1 MVNFTTKANLFVSA
15 ALILFI
21 WGCKQKKDYDPKNHR
36 VSKDSVAL
44 WLTEAQK
51 NDALLSNQKKG
62 LLNKA
67 FKYAEANY
75 SDSVK
80 TRAYSKIS
88 LAYKDLADTLWFKKI
103 NADLMVLAL
112 KIEDYQSLGEAH
124 WDLGSLYQLSKP
136 DSAYYH
142 YKEAYQFFLRAD
154 LEEPAEYYP
163 GWMLYA
169 MAQVKNNNKDYVGAE
184 KDVVKA
190 ISFFKDNG
198 VENRLFDAYNLLGNI
213 QTALNNF
220 EKSLEYHHIAKSYL
234 EKDSNKWFS
243 QFVLNKN
250 NIAMIHLRKGEYN
263 KAIELFNELVG
274 IDSFKT
280 KEPISYARALGS
292 LANAKFKNGDNNTD
306 SIKQLLRQS
315 NKMLD
320 SMGEAYAKARNHEFM
335 AEVLA
340 HKKDTAQAIR
350 EALVSKELAETTNN
364 NYRLLSTFELLSQ
377 IDRKK
382 SAGHAT
388 AYFSLNKELQAQ
400 ERSIRDK
407 FARIQMETDEVIE
420 QNEALSRQKKI
431 WTSVAV
437 GLLLLAIAV
446 YVIINQRAKN
456 QKLKFQQKQQE
467 NNQEIYNLMLAQQ
480 GKFQEGKQLEQ
491 KRISEELH
499 DGILGQMLGIRLI
512 LTGLNERDDEASVNQ
527 RAELIEKLRE
537 LEEEIRTI
545 SHELNAASYQKIHNF
560 ILAIDDL
567 VKSIGESAKIN
578 CSFTYDGEMDWD
590 KLSGNLKINTYRIVQ
605 ESLQNCVKHAKCEN
619 VLVNFETLDD
629 NKLKVTINDD
639 GKGFDINK
647 GKRGIGLKNVISRV
661 EKING
666 TLSIDSK
673 IGSGTSV
680 IVTFDKIYNSGT
692 PVGELLGSSLAQQ
705 QI

>member
-1 MVNFTTKANLFVSA
+1 MREITTKTNLFFSA

-21 WGCKQKKDYDPKNHR
+21 WGCEQKKDYDPKNHN

-44 WLTEAQK
+44 WITEARN

-62 LLNKA
+62 LLDKA
-67 FKYAEANY
+67 FEYAEANY

-88 LAYKDLADTLWFKKI
+88 LAFKSLGDTLRFKKI
-103 NADLMVLAL
+103 NADLMVLAR

-124 WDLGSLYQLSKP
+124 WDLGAMYKLIKP

-142 YKEAYQFFLRAD
+142 YKEAYQLFLEAD
-154 LEEPAEYYP
+154 LEESAEYYP

-169 MAQVKNNNKDYVGAE
+169 MAQVKNNNKDYIGAE
-184 KDVVKA
+184 KDIVKA
-190 ISFFKDNG
+190 ISFFKENEI
-198 VENRLFDAYNLLGNI
+198 ENRLFDAYNLLGNI
-213 QTALNNF
+213 QIRLNSF
-220 EKSLEYHHIAKSYL
+220 DKSLEYHLTAKDYL
-234 EKDSNKWFS
+234 KENATNWFGK
-243 QFVLNKN
+243 FIFHKN
-250 NIAMIHLRKGEYN
+250 NVAFTYLQKKDYERAKTLYDELIA
-263 KAIELFNELVG
+263 
-274 IDSFKT
+274 IDSFQA
-280 KEPISYARALGS
+280 KEPRSYARALSS
-292 LANAKFKNGDNNTD
+292 LAYAKFKNGDKNTD

-315 NKMLD
+315 HKILD
-320 SMGEAYAKARNHEFM
+320 SLGDIYTKARNHEFM

-340 HKKDTAQAIR
+340 HERDTAKAIQ
-350 EALVSKELAETTNN
+350 EALASKTIAQETNN
-364 NYRLLSTFELLSQ
+364 NDRLLSTFELLTK
-377 IDRKK
+377 IDGKN
-382 SAGHAT
+382 SAAHAT
-388 AYFSLNKELQAQ
+388 AYFNLNEELQAQ

-420 QNEALSRQKKI
+420 QNEALSRQKRI
-431 WTSVAV
+431 WVSVAV

-512 LTGLNERDDEASVNQ
+512 LTGLNEREDEASVNQ

-578 CSFTYDGEMDWD
+578 CSFTYDDEMDWD
-590 KLSGNLKINTYRIVQ
+590 KLSGNLKINMYRIVQ
-605 ESLQNCVKHAKCEN
+605 ESLQNCVKHAKCDN
-619 VLVNFETLDD
+619 VLVNFEALDD
-629 NKLKVTINDD
+629 NQLKVTINDD

-666 TLSIDSK
+666 VLSINSK
-673 IGSGTSV
+673 IGKGTSV
-680 IVTFDKIYNSGT
+680 TVTFDKIYNT
-692 PVGELLGSSLAQQ
+692 DMPTGELLGSTFAQQ
-705 QI
+705 T